1 MEAAGIRMPVTAVL
15 LDIGGTL
22 WPERWPSREADDALR
37 LERLRATLPLLSDAR
52 ARDLLA
58 ELSAGALAL
67 DRELQ
72 QNWRMPMR
80 EALRRLD
87 LPADAAA
94 IRALRSAMCLP
105 ASGRIDL
112 FPGARELLATI
123 NGLGLTCVVVSN
135 AVWRDT
141 QAYQL
146 DFADLGVADRIDAV
160 VSSVDAG
167 YRKPHPIIFDQAL
180 HKARCEPRA
189 AVMIGNSEA
198 KDIEPALALG
208 MRAIRVAIEEPLPA
222 RSAAH
227 AVARSLDEVT
237 ATLRAWD
244 RASRHGTLSVHE
256 WERR

>member
-1 MEAAGIRMPVTAVL
+1 MPISAVL

-22 WPERWPSREADDALR
+22 WPDRWPSREADDAAR
-37 LERLRATLPLLSDAR
+37 LARLRATLPLLSDDR

-72 QNWRMPMR
+72 QNWRAPMHD
-80 EALRRLD
+80 ALRRLD

-105 ASGRIDL
+105 VSLSRGRIDL

-167 YRKPHPIIFDQAL
+167 YRKPHPIIFHKAL
-180 HKARCEPRA
+180 HRARCEPRA

-208 MRAIRVAIEEPLPA
+208 MRAIRVAIEEPPPA

>member
-1 MEAAGIRMPVTAVL
+1 MPISAVL

-22 WPERWPSREADDALR
+22 WPERWPSREADDAAR
-37 LERLRATLPLLSDAR
+37 LERLRATLPLLSDDR

-58 ELSAGALAL
+58 ELNAGALTL

-72 QNWRMPMR
+72 QNWRAPMR
-80 EALRRLD
+80 DALRRLD
-87 LPADAAA
+87 LPVDAAA
-94 IRALRSAMCLP
+94 VRALRSAMCLP
-105 ASGRIDL
+105 ARGRIDL
-112 FPGARELLATI
+112 FPGARGLLAAI
-123 NGLGLTCVVVSN
+123 NGLGLACVVISN

-141 QAYQL
+141 QAYQR

-167 YRKPHPIIFDQAL
+167 YRKPHPIIFHQAL

-208 MRAIRVAIEEPLPA
+208 MQTIRVAIEEPLPA

-227 AVARSLDEVT
+227 AVAGSLDEVT
-237 ATLRAWD
+237 TTLRAWD